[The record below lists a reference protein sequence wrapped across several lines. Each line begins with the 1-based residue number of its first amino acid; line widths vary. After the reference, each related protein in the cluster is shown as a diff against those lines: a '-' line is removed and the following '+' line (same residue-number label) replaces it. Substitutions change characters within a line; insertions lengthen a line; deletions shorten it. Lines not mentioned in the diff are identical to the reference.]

1 MGAHASRVPCSASRR
16 TPSSH
21 HFSPTKWLTGF
32 VPARPCHR
40 PASPCVN
47 SCSLGSIRGST
58 ALLWLQPV
66 PRRCPIGLQARKVIA
81 QAEASPT
88 SAGLG
93 IRPANSPALKGRH
106 PASLFTNFQHWE
118 NWFCCSPSPQS
129 SPPRRGFSPRHTFRL
144 FIAPSGQS
152 SGLIFFRGGNR
163 FSLSSGRGPG

>member
-93 IRPANSPALKGRH
+93 IHGMLGRLVKHPLYLPMAAARLENRIARGSGAKPAAKTCRSGTYQSDNGPAGI
-106 PASLFTNFQHWE
+106 
-118 NWFCCSPSPQS
+118 
-129 SPPRRGFSPRHTFRL
+129 G
-144 FIAPSGQS
+144 I
-152 SGLIFFRGGNR
+152 
-163 FSLSSGRGPG
+163 